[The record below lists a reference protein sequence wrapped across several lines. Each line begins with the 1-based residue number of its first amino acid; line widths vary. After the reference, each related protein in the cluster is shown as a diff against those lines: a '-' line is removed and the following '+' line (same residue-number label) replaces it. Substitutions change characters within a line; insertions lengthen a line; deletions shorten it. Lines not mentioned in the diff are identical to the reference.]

1 MSAPTETASRVRQR
15 AADRLLIVEDDGEL
29 GRMLAGLFAEQG
41 YAVDLAPDGQRGLHL
56 ALGHDHDAIIV
67 DRGLPDAD
75 GIELVLRLRRRAC
88 TVPVLVLSAAGSVA
102 DRVAG
107 LDAGAEDYL
116 VKPFDVE
123 ELLARVRA
131 LLRRHLDRA
140 GQFPLGAGWFDADNR
155 VVALPTGEQVPLSGR
170 EARLLRALATRPR
183 QVHTRAVLRQHVF
196 DGARTESI
204 VDTYVYYLR
213 GKLGDSVVHT
223 VRGVGYR
230 VGEL

>member
-1 MSAPTETASRVRQR
+1 M
-15 AADRLLIVEDDGEL
+15 LIVEDDREL
-29 GRMLAGLFAEQG
+29 AVMLAGLFGEQG
-41 YAVDLAPDGQRGLHL
+41 YAVDLAFDGQRGLHL
-56 ALGHDHDAIIV
+56 ALGRGHDALIV
-67 DRGLPDAD
+67 DRGLPDGD
-75 GIELVLRLRRRAC
+75 GAELVLRLRRRAV
-88 TVPVLVLSAAGSVA
+88 TAPVLLLTAFGAVA

-116 VKPFDVE
+116 VKPFEID

-131 LLRRHLDRA
+131 LHRRHLDQARML
-140 GQFPLGAGWFDADNR
+140 PLGAGWFDPEARIVQLPDGER
-155 VVALPTGEQVPLSGR
+155 VTLSGR
-170 EARLLRALATRPR
+170 ECRLLRALATRPR
-183 QVHTRAVLRQHVF
+183 HVHTRASLRQCVF

-213 GKLGDSVVHT
+213 NKLGQGVVRT

>member
-1 MSAPTETASRVRQR
+1 MAALPAQAGRTAH
-15 AADRLLIVEDDGEL
+15 RLLIVEDDGEL
-29 GRMLAGLFAEQG
+29 GRTLTGLFAAQG
-41 YAVDLAPDGQRGLHL
+41 YAVDLAADGQRGLHL
-56 ALGHDHDAIIV
+56 ALSRGHDAMIV

-75 GIELVLRLRRRAC
+75 GIELVLRLRRRAV
-88 TVPVLVLSAAGSVA
+88 TAPVLVLGASGAVA

-116 VKPFDVE
+116 VKPFEVD

-131 LLRRHLDRA
+131 LLRRNLDLA
-140 GQFPLGAGWFDADNR
+140 WLLPLGAGWFDAECR
-155 VVALPTGEQVPLSGR
+155 VVGLPSGEQVRLSDR
-170 EARLLRALATRPR
+170 ECRLLRALVTRPR
-183 QVHTRAVLRQHVF
+183 QVHTRAALRQRVF

-213 GKLGDSVVHT
+213 RKLGDGVVHT

-230 VGEL
+230 MGEL